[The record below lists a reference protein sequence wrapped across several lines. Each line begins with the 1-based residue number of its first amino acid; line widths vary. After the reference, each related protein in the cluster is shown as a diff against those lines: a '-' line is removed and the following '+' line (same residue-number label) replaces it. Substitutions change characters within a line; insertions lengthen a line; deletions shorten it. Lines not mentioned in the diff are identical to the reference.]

1 MPSKYTPRKKKNE
14 NTKKK
19 DKRVSFS
26 SDFPLRNFW
35 ESVPYGYT
43 THVTVLSRASPRAR
57 RSQIPYNIIISISLS
72 V

>member
-26 SDFPLRNFW
+26 SDFP
-35 ESVPYGYT
+35 
-43 THVTVLSRASPRAR
+43 
-57 RSQIPYNIIISISLS
+57 
-72 V
+72 